1 MNLQIELFFYLH
13 AIRNKK
19 SDTELSRFLN
29 QLESDEAWS
38 RKPLGE
44 DLLETGLV
52 LYSGVATA
60 DTTRMMTL
68 YTTIAQAILLH
79 CLRQFK
85 EELQLQTF
93 DMQKNPTTDPEFWE
107 STLLARE
114 EAVATEARVFSQNP
128 SWPTPQTP

>member
-79 CLRQFK
+79 CLRQFSQDLR
-85 EELQLQTF
+85 LQVK
-93 DMQKNPTTDPEFWE
+93 DPTHDSKFWE
-107 STLLARE
+107 STRDADS
-114 EAVATEARVFSQNP
+114 EAAATEARVLSENP
-128 SWPTPQTP
+128 DWPTPQTP